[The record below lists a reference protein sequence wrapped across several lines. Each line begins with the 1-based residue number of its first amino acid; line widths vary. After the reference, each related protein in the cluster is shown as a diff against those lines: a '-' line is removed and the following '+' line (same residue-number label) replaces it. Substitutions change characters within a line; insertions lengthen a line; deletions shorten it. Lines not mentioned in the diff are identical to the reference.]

1 MSTRNEATL
10 SVAIT
15 VGLLWVLGSSQ
26 NSSLVMAIRQLEN
39 FFFFLSEKVTRRNNI
54 RDEKNDHFVII
65 DSSVGHRYRC
75 MDLR

>member
-10 SVAIT
+10 SVASQWAYSGFWDLVRIHP
-15 VGLLWVLGSSQ
+15 WPWQLG
-26 NSSLVMAIRQLEN
+26 NLEI
-39 FFFFLSEKVTRRNNI
+39 FFLREKVTRINNI
-54 RDEKNDHFVII
+54 RDEKNDRFVII